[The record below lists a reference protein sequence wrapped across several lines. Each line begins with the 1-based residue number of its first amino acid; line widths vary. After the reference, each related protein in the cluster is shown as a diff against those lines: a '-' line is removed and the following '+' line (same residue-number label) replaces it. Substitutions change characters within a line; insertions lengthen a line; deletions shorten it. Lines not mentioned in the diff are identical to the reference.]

1 MDGYKK
7 ISILLFLVVLI
18 LGIKLLIT
26 TNELKELKESKNIS
40 IETNN
45 DKSNSLDKNENSTS
59 SEEVETIIKDSTKNI
74 DGLSDKDNKLVR
86 ETVIKF
92 LKGYAHYLDKDNLS
106 FDNRMK
112 SRVYNIKDIMMP
124 EIYENTRLSVETECM
139 NLGENYIYR
148 YLKGINIYDAKKNK
162 EKVYINVDTK
172 SIFFDFAMDEEV
184 TNKENGESEIDYKF
198 TLIKDNGIWKIENF
212 YESYK

>member
-198 TLIKDNGIWKIENF
+198 TWIKDNGIWKIENF
-212 YESYK
+212 HESYK

>member
-1 MDGYKK
+1 M
-7 ISILLFLVVLI
+7 
-18 LGIKLLIT
+18 
-26 TNELKELKESKNIS
+26 
-40 IETNN
+40 
-45 DKSNSLDKNENSTS
+45 
-59 SEEVETIIKDSTKNI
+59 
-74 DGLSDKDNKLVR
+74 SDKDNKLVR

>member
-1 MDGYKK
+1 M
-7 ISILLFLVVLI
+7 
-18 LGIKLLIT
+18 
-26 TNELKELKESKNIS
+26 
-40 IETNN
+40 
-45 DKSNSLDKNENSTS
+45 
-59 SEEVETIIKDSTKNI
+59 
-74 DGLSDKDNKLVR
+74 SDKDNKLVR

-172 SIFFDFAMDEEV
+172 SIFFDFA
-184 TNKENGESEIDYKF
+184 G
-198 TLIKDNGIWKIENF
+198 
-212 YESYK
+212 

>member
-59 SEEVETIIKDSTKNI
+59 SEEVEKNI

>member
-139 NLGENYIYR
+139 NLGESYIYR